1 MTSRVLSTSSCCS
14 ATLVFAAVLISGC
27 GANTPITLSDP
38 PSSPAN
44 LTGNW
49 EVTFQ
54 NATPSPAVAM
64 TGALQGGASSQV
76 TGTFANQRVAC
87 SPAIDD
93 FTGSI
98 DANGNLNL
106 SAPYVQL
113 QLTIPTDF
121 SGTATGTLGGGGYLC
136 LAIMGPTPVT
146 ATEITSV
153 SGTYSGTLADSASPG
168 LGGTATLI
176 LTQSATPN
184 SSGQFPVSGTVMFPS
199 ASGFGTAPLGGTISG
214 TGISLSDSSTVPNS
228 PSINLTA
235 STNPGASQITISDV
249 TYSSGSLPSTS
260 FSGTLT
266 RQ

>member
-1 MTSRVLSTSSCCS
+1 MTSRVLVTGHCCLAMVIS
-14 ATLVFAAVLISGC
+14 ATILIAGC
-27 GANTPITLSDP
+27 GANTPITLSDSQ
-38 PSSPAN
+38 SSSAN

-49 EVTFQ
+49 EITLQ
-54 NATPSPAVAM
+54 NTTPSPAVAM

-76 TGTFANQRVAC
+76 TGTFANRWVPC
-87 SPAIDD
+87 SPAIDY

-98 DANGNLNL
+98 DAKGNLNL
-106 SAPYVQL
+106 SASYVQL
-113 QLTIPTDF
+113 QLTIPADF
-121 SGTATGTLGGGGYLC
+121 SGTATGTLAGGGYLC
-136 LAIMGPTPVT
+136 LAIMGASPVT
-146 ATEITSV
+146 ATEIASL
-153 SGTYSGTLADSASPG
+153 SGTYTGTLTDSASPG

-214 TGISLSDSSTVPNS
+214 TGISLSGSSAAPNS
-228 PSINLTA
+228 PSIDLTA
-235 STNPGASQITISDV
+235 STNAGASQIAISDV

>member
-1 MTSRVLSTSSCCS
+1 MTSRVLLASKCCWAGLIFTAS
-14 ATLVFAAVLISGC
+14 LISGC
-27 GANTPITLSDP
+27 GANTPITVSDP
-38 PSSPAN
+38 PSSSAN

-49 EVTFQ
+49 AITLQ
-54 NATPSPAVAM
+54 NTTPSPTVAM

-76 TGTFANQRVAC
+76 TGTFANQWVPC
-87 SPAIDD
+87 SPAIDN

-98 DANGNLNL
+98 DANGNLTL

-113 QLTIPTDF
+113 QLAIPADF

-136 LAIMGPTPVT
+136 LAILGASPVI
-146 ATEITSV
+146 ATEIASV
-153 SGTYSGTLADSASPG
+153 SGTYAGTLTDSASPG
-168 LGGTATLI
+168 LSGTATLI

-184 SSGQFPVSGTVMFPS
+184 SSGQFPVSGTLMFPS

-214 TGISLSDSSTVPNS
+214 TGISLSDSSTAPNS

-235 STNPGASQITISDV
+235 STNAGASQITISDV